1 MIANGERDFMPLFRE
16 GFHDLAVLELN
27 GVNR

>member
-1 MIANGERDFMPLFRE
+1 MIANAERDLMTLFRE

-27 GVNR
+27 DVNR